1 MAFTTVLNG
10 FGTATYD
17 VDDVANWVKVGDRW
31 VPRRIVVQSPMP
43 DQPDLR
49 MTIEVRQGIPVYT
62 EVTLQARSDGPD
74 IRRKDLDIPL
84 DDWLERFVG
93 VCSMIAM
100 EVDESGQPIRLV
112 KKPSDR
118 RAAMVNARRVRS
130 GRPRIP
136 SEHLQKVAEVYREHI
151 TDRPTDSVRA
161 AFGVSHRT
169 AARYVQQAR
178 EAGILPETTP
188 GKRKA

>member
-100 EVDESGQPIRLV
+100 EVDESGQPI
-112 KKPSDR
+112 PASEE
-118 RAAMVNARRVRS
+118 AVRS
-130 GRPRIP
+130 SCGNGECASSAVWPSAYSIRTLAKGGRG
-136 SEHLQKVAEVYREHI
+136 LQGAHHGS
-151 TDRPTDSVRA
+151 TD
-161 AFGVSHRT
+161 
-169 AARYVQQAR
+169 
-178 EAGILPETTP
+178 
-188 GKRKA
+188 